1 MPDPPARK
9 WYQAVSGAV
18 LLIIAAPFMVAGWI
32 VAAIMGLFFVAA
44 GIGLIWFI
52 PEIITAIA
60 PTVGY
65 VVMIVIV
72 GYAVWKGNELFFW
85 HRTAWGSTLTLTIYC
100 CSINSIPM

>member
-1 MPDPPARK
+1 MQALKEPRRRSLPDPPARK

-65 VVMIVIV
+65 VVMIVIAGV
-72 GYAVWKGNELFFW
+72 PLS
-85 HRTAWGSTLTLTIYC
+85 R
-100 CSINSIPM
+100 